1 MIRWENIQKYQMDEE
16 FTKLPEGLPRPEFLY
31 VMNDKENN

>member
-1 MIRWENIQKYQMDEE
+1 MEEHSKYQMDEE
-16 FTKLPEGLPRPEFLY
+16 FTKLPEGLPQLEFLY